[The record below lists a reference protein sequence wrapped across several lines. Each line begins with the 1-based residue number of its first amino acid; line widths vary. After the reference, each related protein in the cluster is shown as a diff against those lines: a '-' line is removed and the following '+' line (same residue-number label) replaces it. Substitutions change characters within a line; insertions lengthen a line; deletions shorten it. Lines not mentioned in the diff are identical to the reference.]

1 MLFSRRIL
9 VRLIG
14 EVLMTLTK
22 CVLTSPL
29 SSVQQY
35 LLVLGKVMVVNTKSD
50 QQRAEDDLY
59 TVLRFKEKGDFER
72 RIRELLVNDYKKL
85 KKPLSKLLGKLESKI
100 RTDKENNQAARNVY
114 DQIKKSKTN
123 EDKLSNL
130 LNFKK
135 QLKAFLKNQDDC
147 SIVLNAIDSASVI
160 PVIEVNGVHPKD
172 SEIKKLKKAQPL
184 TSNRQD
190 FEEALGYIESQEKVM
205 GITLE
210 EIMEYKQH
218 SVKIFLLNRVHSCKN
233 GHSQLH
239 PDVKEA
245 IAILSNDKLRAFY
258 DEEVKKKTLQP
269 ILSYKECEQLYDK
282 INYEKNESHIIIE
295 REELGENVRRVMG
308 VKRFTNQSSREDQ
321 KNGISPTGTSTNY
334 RQEQVAS
341 SGDRTL
347 YNSDIPSLGRSIKS
361 SRSALFMPF
370 GASVDTSTTIK
381 PANPSNL
388 VTTGENYT
396 SNADLS
402 DELNVS
408 EVTKIVERKELL
420 SNSLKKIQEIVEKL
434 GNTTLSEEVIVHERH
449 FKKFMDFVGEIL
461 VDIGTRLPQSG
472 SKSMYL
478 ERKLNGLEK
487 MNESLD
493 NSVQE
498 LEKKVDKLEKENKD
512 FLAENDELK
521 EKLATAK
528 EEKELLFNKKE
539 KMQEVIN
546 GLNED
551 NQRLMQK
558 INGLEDDYKYL
569 LRAEKTKRETED
581 SCIQVE
587 DADIP
592 EGKAELCK
600 DYEIKLVK
608 LEQEIDAKGKQC
620 EELLLENSILRGNIE
635 RLKEENKR
643 LEGIEESFSIDLS
656 HFCSVKNL
664 HDELILANE
673 QPENIDISIQDEM
686 DSKVATE
693 SVGVNVKQ
701 GYSKR
706 TSNLSRVSE
715 QSSAVKSQFS
725 EARAQSR
732 KQIIYASASLILSG
746 VFAVGTSLTMSHLGI
761 SISLALTA
769 LTFLTLGCYC
779 SYKAS
784 TTLRNIE
791 LDRTFKM
798 ADHEAVFMVPSL

>member
-22 CVLTSPL
+22 WVLTSPL

-282 INYEKNESHIIIE
+282 INYEKNESHVITE
-295 REELGENVRRVMG
+295 REELGKNVRTVME
-308 VKRFTNQSSREDQ
+308 VNRFMNESSRKDQ
-321 KNGISPTGTSTNY
+321 KNGTSSTETSTNY

-341 SGDRTL
+341 SDDRTL
-347 YNSDIPSLGRSIKS
+347 YNSDIPSLGRSIES
-361 SRSALFMPF
+361 SRSRLFMPF
-370 GASVDTSTTIK
+370 GASVDTSTPIK

-408 EVTKIVERKELL
+408 EVTKIVERMELL

-461 VDIGTRLPQSG
+461 VDIGTRLPQSD

-478 ERKLNGLEK
+478 EQKLKVLEQ

-493 NSVQE
+493 EKVQE
-498 LEKKVDKLEKENKD
+498 LQKKVDELEEENKG
-512 FLAENDELK
+512 FLDKNDKLK

-528 EEKELLFNKKE
+528 EEKQLLFDEKE

-546 GLNED
+546 GLNEN
-551 NQRLMQK
+551 NQRLRQK
-558 INGLEDDYKYL
+558 INGLEDDYEYV
-569 LRAEKTKRETED
+569 LRAEKTKGETKD

-587 DADIP
+587 NADIP
-592 EGKAELCK
+592 EGKAELRE
-600 DYEIKLVK
+600 DYEIKILK
-608 LEQEIDAKGKQC
+608 LQQEIDAKGTQC
-620 EELLLENSILRGNIE
+620 KRLLLANSILRRNIE
-635 RLKEENKR
+635 RLEV
-643 LEGIEESFSIDLS
+643 IEECLSIDPS
-656 HFCSVKNL
+656 HFCSGENL
-664 HDELILANE
+664 YNELILTNE
-673 QPENIDISIQDEM
+673 QQENPDILIRDEM
-686 DSKVATE
+686 DSKVVTE

-732 KQIIYASASLILSG
+732 KQIIYAASSFILSG
-746 VFAVGTSLTMSHLGI
+746 AFAVGISLTTSHLGV
-761 SISLALTA
+761 SITLAFTA
-769 LTFLTLGCYC
+769 LTLLTLGCYC

-784 TTLRNIE
+784 TTLRNIQ
-791 LDRTFKM
+791 LDQTFKM
-798 ADHEAVFMVPSL
+798 ADHEAVFMFPSL

>member
-1 MLFSRRIL
+1 
-9 VRLIG
+9 
-14 EVLMTLTK
+14 MTLTK
-22 CVLTSPL
+22 WVLTSPL

-282 INYEKNESHIIIE
+282 INYEKNESHVITE
-295 REELGENVRRVMG
+295 REELGKNVRTVME
-308 VKRFTNQSSREDQ
+308 VNRFMNESSRKDQ
-321 KNGISPTGTSTNY
+321 KNGTSSTETSTNY

-341 SGDRTL
+341 SDDRTL
-347 YNSDIPSLGRSIKS
+347 YNSDIPSLGRSIES
-361 SRSALFMPF
+361 SRSRLFMPF
-370 GASVDTSTTIK
+370 GASVDTSTPIK

-408 EVTKIVERKELL
+408 EVTKIVERMELL

-461 VDIGTRLPQSG
+461 VDIGTRLPQSD

-478 ERKLNGLEK
+478 EQKLKVLEQ

-493 NSVQE
+493 EKVQE
-498 LEKKVDKLEKENKD
+498 LQKKVDELEEENKG
-512 FLAENDELK
+512 FLDKNDKLK

-528 EEKELLFNKKE
+528 EEKQLLFDEKE

-546 GLNED
+546 GLNEN
-551 NQRLMQK
+551 NQRLRQK
-558 INGLEDDYKYL
+558 INGLEDDYEYV
-569 LRAEKTKRETED
+569 LRAEKTKGETKD

-587 DADIP
+587 NADIP
-592 EGKAELCK
+592 EGKAELRE
-600 DYEIKLVK
+600 DYEIKILK
-608 LEQEIDAKGKQC
+608 LQQEIDAKGTQC
-620 EELLLENSILRGNIE
+620 KRLLLANSILRRNIE
-635 RLKEENKR
+635 RLEV
-643 LEGIEESFSIDLS
+643 IEECLSIDPS
-656 HFCSVKNL
+656 HFCSGENL
-664 HDELILANE
+664 YNELILTNE
-673 QPENIDISIQDEM
+673 QQENPDILIRDEM
-686 DSKVATE
+686 DSKVVTE

-732 KQIIYASASLILSG
+732 KQIIYAASSFILSG
-746 VFAVGTSLTMSHLGI
+746 AFAVGISLTTSHLGV
-761 SISLALTA
+761 SITLAFTA
-769 LTFLTLGCYC
+769 LTLLTLGCYC

-784 TTLRNIE
+784 TTLRNIQ
-791 LDRTFKM
+791 LDQTFKM
-798 ADHEAVFMVPSL
+798 ADHEAVFMFPSL

>member
-1 MLFSRRIL
+1 M
-9 VRLIG
+9 
-14 EVLMTLTK
+14 
-22 CVLTSPL
+22 
-29 SSVQQY
+29 
-35 LLVLGKVMVVNTKSD
+35 
-50 QQRAEDDLY
+50 
-59 TVLRFKEKGDFER
+59 
-72 RIRELLVNDYKKL
+72 
-85 KKPLSKLLGKLESKI
+85 
-100 RTDKENNQAARNVY
+100 
-114 DQIKKSKTN
+114 
-123 EDKLSNL
+123 
-130 LNFKK
+130 NFKK

-282 INYEKNESHIIIE
+282 INYEKNESRIIIE

-308 VKRFTNQSSREDQ
+308 VKRFTNESSREDQ
-321 KNGISPTGTSTNY
+321 KNGTSPTGTSTNY

-347 YNSDIPSLGRSIKS
+347 
-361 SRSALFMPF
+361 
-370 GASVDTSTTIK
+370 
-381 PANPSNL
+381 SNL

-408 EVTKIVERKELL
+408 EVTKIVERMELL

-461 VDIGTRLPQSG
+461 VDIGTRLPQSD

-478 ERKLNGLEK
+478 EQKLKGFEK

-546 GLNED
+546 GLNES

-558 INGLEDDYKYL
+558 INGLEDDYEYL
-569 LRAEKTKRETED
+569 LGAEKTKRETED
-581 SCIQVE
+581 LCIQVE

-643 LEGIEESFSIDLS
+643 LEGIEESFSIDPS

>member
-1 MLFSRRIL
+1 M
-9 VRLIG
+9 
-14 EVLMTLTK
+14 
-22 CVLTSPL
+22 
-29 SSVQQY
+29 
-35 LLVLGKVMVVNTKSD
+35 
-50 QQRAEDDLY
+50 
-59 TVLRFKEKGDFER
+59 
-72 RIRELLVNDYKKL
+72 
-85 KKPLSKLLGKLESKI
+85 
-100 RTDKENNQAARNVY
+100 
-114 DQIKKSKTN
+114 
-123 EDKLSNL
+123 
-130 LNFKK
+130 
-135 QLKAFLKNQDDC
+135 
-147 SIVLNAIDSASVI
+147 
-160 PVIEVNGVHPKD
+160 
-172 SEIKKLKKAQPL
+172 
-184 TSNRQD
+184 
-190 FEEALGYIESQEKVM
+190 
-205 GITLE
+205 
-210 EIMEYKQH
+210 
-218 SVKIFLLNRVHSCKN
+218 
-233 GHSQLH
+233 
-239 PDVKEA
+239 
-245 IAILSNDKLRAFY
+245 
-258 DEEVKKKTLQP
+258 
-269 ILSYKECEQLYDK
+269 
-282 INYEKNESHIIIE
+282 
-295 REELGENVRRVMG
+295 
-308 VKRFTNQSSREDQ
+308 
-321 KNGISPTGTSTNY
+321 
-334 RQEQVAS
+334 
-341 SGDRTL
+341 
-347 YNSDIPSLGRSIKS
+347 
-361 SRSALFMPF
+361 
-370 GASVDTSTTIK
+370 
-381 PANPSNL
+381 
-388 VTTGENYT
+388 
-396 SNADLS
+396 
-402 DELNVS
+402 
-408 EVTKIVERKELL
+408 
-420 SNSLKKIQEIVEKL
+420 EKL

>member
-1 MLFSRRIL
+1 M
-9 VRLIG
+9 
-14 EVLMTLTK
+14 
-22 CVLTSPL
+22 
-29 SSVQQY
+29 
-35 LLVLGKVMVVNTKSD
+35 
-50 QQRAEDDLY
+50 
-59 TVLRFKEKGDFER
+59 
-72 RIRELLVNDYKKL
+72 
-85 KKPLSKLLGKLESKI
+85 
-100 RTDKENNQAARNVY
+100 
-114 DQIKKSKTN
+114 
-123 EDKLSNL
+123 
-130 LNFKK
+130 NFKK

-258 DEEVKKKTLQP
+258 GEEVKKKTLQP

-282 INYEKNESHIIIE
+282 INYEKNESRIIIE
-295 REELGENVRRVMG
+295 REELGENVRRVMR
-308 VKRFTNQSSREDQ
+308 VKRFTNKSSREDQ
-321 KNGISPTGTSTNY
+321 KNSTSPRGTSTNY

-347 YNSDIPSLGRSIKS
+347 YNSDIPSLCGSIES
-361 SRSALFMPF
+361 SRGALLMPF
-370 GASVDTSTTIK
+370 GASVDTSTPIK

-402 DELNVS
+402 DELNVN
-408 EVTKIVERKELL
+408 EVAKIVERMELL

-434 GNTTLSEEVIVHERH
+434 DNTTLSEEVIAHERH

-461 VDIGTRLPQSG
+461 VDIGTRLLQSD
-472 SKSMYL
+472 SKRMYL
-478 ERKLNGLEK
+478 EQKLKGSEKIRELLNNSAQGLE
-487 MNESLD
+487 E
-493 NSVQE
+493 
-498 LEKKVDKLEKENKD
+498 KVDKLEKENKD
-512 FLAENDELK
+512 FLAENDKLK
-521 EKLATAK
+521 EKLATAE
-528 EEKELLFNKKE
+528 EEKELLLNKKE
-539 KMQEVIN
+539 KTRKVIN
-546 GLNED
+546 ELNEK
-551 NQRLMQK
+551 NQRLIQK
-558 INGLEDDYKYL
+558 INELKDDREYL

-581 SCIQVE
+581 SCIKVG

-600 DYEIKLVK
+600 DYAIKLVK

-620 EELLLENSILRGNIE
+620 EELLSENSILRGNIE

-643 LEGIEESFSIDLS
+643 LEGIKESFEESFSTDRS
-656 HFCSVKNL
+656 YFHSVKNL
-664 HDELILANE
+664 RDELILANE
-673 QPENIDISIQDEM
+673 QLENIDISIQDEM

-715 QSSAVKSQFS
+715 QGSAVKSQFS

>member
-1 MLFSRRIL
+1 M
-9 VRLIG
+9 
-14 EVLMTLTK
+14 
-22 CVLTSPL
+22 
-29 SSVQQY
+29 
-35 LLVLGKVMVVNTKSD
+35 
-50 QQRAEDDLY
+50 
-59 TVLRFKEKGDFER
+59 
-72 RIRELLVNDYKKL
+72 
-85 KKPLSKLLGKLESKI
+85 
-100 RTDKENNQAARNVY
+100 
-114 DQIKKSKTN
+114 
-123 EDKLSNL
+123 
-130 LNFKK
+130 NFKK

-282 INYEKNESHIIIE
+282 INYEKNESRIIIE

-308 VKRFTNQSSREDQ
+308 VKRFTNESSREDQ
-321 KNGISPTGTSTNY
+321 KNGTSPTGTSTNY

-347 YNSDIPSLGRSIKS
+347 
-361 SRSALFMPF
+361 
-370 GASVDTSTTIK
+370 
-381 PANPSNL
+381 SNL

-408 EVTKIVERKELL
+408 EVTKIVERMELL

-461 VDIGTRLPQSG
+461 VDIGTRLPQSD

-478 ERKLNGLEK
+478 EQKLKGFEK

-546 GLNED
+546 GLNES

-558 INGLEDDYKYL
+558 INGLEDDYEYL
-569 LRAEKTKRETED
+569 LGAEKTKRETED
-581 SCIQVE
+581 LCIQVE

-592 EGKAELCK
+592 EGKAELCKDYEIKLVKLEQEIDAKGKQCK

-643 LEGIEESFSIDLS
+643 LEGIEESFSIDPS

>member
-1 MLFSRRIL
+1 
-9 VRLIG
+9 
-14 EVLMTLTK
+14 
-22 CVLTSPL
+22 
-29 SSVQQY
+29 
-35 LLVLGKVMVVNTKSD
+35 MVVNTKSD

-269 ILSYKECEQLYDK
+269 ISSYKECEQLYDK
-282 INYEKNESHIIIE
+282 INYEKNESRIIIE

-308 VKRFTNQSSREDQ
+308 VKRFTNESSREDQ
-321 KNGISPTGTSTNY
+321 KNGTSPTGTSTNY

-347 YNSDIPSLGRSIKS
+347 
-361 SRSALFMPF
+361 
-370 GASVDTSTTIK
+370 
-381 PANPSNL
+381 SNL

-408 EVTKIVERKELL
+408 KVTKIFERMELL

-434 GNTTLSEEVIVHERH
+434 GNTTLSAEVIVHERH
-449 FKKFMDFVGEIL
+449 FKKFMDFVEEML
-461 VDIGTRLPQSG
+461 VDIGTRLLQSD

-478 ERKLNGLEK
+478 EQRLKRFEK
-487 MNESLD
+487 TNESLD
-493 NSVQE
+493 NSIQE

-512 FLAENDELK
+512 FLAKNDELK
-521 EKLATAK
+521 EKFATAK
-528 EEKELLFNKKE
+528 EEKELLLNKEE
-539 KMQEVIN
+539 KMQGVIN
-546 GLNED
+546 GLNES
-551 NQRLMQK
+551 NQRLMQR
-558 INGLEDDYKYL
+558 INELKDDYGSL
-569 LRAEKTKRETED
+569 LRAEKTKRETKD

-587 DADIP
+587 DADVP

-600 DYEIKLVK
+600 DCEIKLVK
-608 LEQEIDAKGKQC
+608 LEQEIDAKGEQC
-620 EELLLENSILRGNIE
+620 EELLLENSILRGNIKQ
-635 RLKEENKR
+635 LKGENKR
-643 LEGIEESFSIDLS
+643 LKGIEESFSIDLL